1 MHRRVPALIRFAAA
15 VFAAAALA
23 LAVVCCAKGEAA
35 RHVRA
40 DPATSV
46 PSDIEFY
53 GHVLYGG
60 EDAYLVDGRW
70 YRPGAN
76 GWVVFTEEPV
86 ELELLRKTLEPKQ
99 TSLFGL

>member
-1 MHRRVPALIRFAAA
+1 MHRRIAALIRSSAA
-15 VFAAAALA
+15 VFASAALVLAA
-23 LAVVCCAKGEAA
+23 LGCGRGEAP

-70 YRPGAN
+70 YRPAAT
-76 GWVVFTEEPV
+76 GWVVFTEEPI
-86 ELELLRKTLEPKQ
+86 ELELLRKTLEPRE
-99 TSLFGL
+99 TSLFGF